1 MDYGPEAGHGAN
13 GGLAVARSLLDPVK
27 AQFPS
32 ISYADLYTLAGVV
45 AIEEMGGPTIP
56 WAPGRSDAP
65 DGSSCPPD
73 GRLPDAALGAGHV
86 RDIFYRMGFDD
97 REIVALSG
105 AHTLGRCH
113 GDRSGFVGPW
123 TNAPTTFSSLYF
135 QVGGGGGGAVGGAS
149 AVTAGVAVGEAV
161 RVAAARVQAV
171 PVGAA
176 RVGAAKAVATV
187 GVARVVVLAGACL
200 MGGTLVASV
209 RGRGWS
215 LPGPDA
221 EIVRDPGWSLAV
233 EVRYQSLRHS
243 SSGPR
248 QSSSGWPVCPS

>member
-1 MDYGPEAGHGAN
+1 MRFAPEAGHGAN
-13 GGLAVARSLLDPVK
+13 AGLAVARSLLDPVK

-135 QVGGGGGGAVGGAS
+135 QVGGGEGGAA
-149 AVTAGVAVGEAV
+149 AWVAVLGRASP
-161 RVAAARVQAV
+161 RRSPIPA
-171 PVGAA
+171 PSS
-176 RVGAAKAVATV
+176 
-187 GVARVVVLAGACL
+187 LAGPHL
-200 MGGTLVASV
+200 
-209 RGRGWS
+209 
-215 LPGPDA
+215 GPQ
-221 EIVRDPGWSLAV
+221 V
-233 EVRYQSLRHS
+233 
-243 SSGPR
+243 
-248 QSSSGWPVCPS
+248 